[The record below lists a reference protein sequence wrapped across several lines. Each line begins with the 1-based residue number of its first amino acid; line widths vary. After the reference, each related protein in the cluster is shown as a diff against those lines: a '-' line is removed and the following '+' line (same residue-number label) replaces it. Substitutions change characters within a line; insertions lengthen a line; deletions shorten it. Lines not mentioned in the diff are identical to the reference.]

1 MNAGTVRRLYVAVGI
16 LMLMAMTAVTIQ
28 QSGWRINLTESEPLG
43 LYRMEPMRPGLVIL
57 RGSRVEFCP
66 PDAVTPER
74 FPFYMRGNCLNG
86 GMPMFK
92 TIAGVPG
99 DVIEVSSNGVLINH
113 RQLPYSNQIERSK
126 QFPWV
131 ILPHQSGT
139 ITLGP
144 KQYWVYGSGAQPEQ
158 AAQSFDSRYW
168 GLIKPS
174 QIRMLWLENKT
185 GFMRTWQFQN
195 NTLNRENLKY
205 LMNEERAGM

>member
-16 LMLMAMTAVTIQ
+16 LVLMAMTAATIQ
-28 QSGWRINLTESEPLG
+28 QSGWRINLTESEPMG
-43 LYRMEPMRPGLVIL
+43 LYRMAPMRPDFVIH

-74 FPFYMRGNCLNG
+74 FPFYMRGNCPNG

-99 DVIEVSSNGVLINH
+99 DVVEVSSNGVLIDH
-113 RQLPYSNQIERSK
+113 RQLPYSNQVERSK

-131 ILPHQSGT
+131 TLPHQSGK
-139 ITLGP
+139 IILGP
-144 KQYWVYGSGAQPEQ
+144 QQYWVYGSGAQPEQ

-168 GLIKPS
+168 GAIKDS
-174 QIRMLWLENKT
+174 QIRAVSPKPSGL
-185 GFMRTWQFQN
+185 
-195 NTLNRENLKY
+195 REHRNAIL
-205 LMNEERAGM
+205 